1 MLLVFLFRHL
11 VTLFLILLFSIMLH
25 NQKSSR
31 DTEQKYFW
39 MTVLSCLLLVFQ
51 ESLEM
56 RHVPEASSH

>member
-1 MLLVFLFRHL
+1 MLLDFLFRHL

-39 MTVLSCLLLVFQ
+39 MTVLSCLLLV
-51 ESLEM
+51 
-56 RHVPEASSH
+56 VPGKP